1 MGQSY
6 EKAAVSYPM
15 KRIASDSMDK
25 KTIETLDQQ
34 GLWNLPTMVMAQP
47 TAQTM
52 SMRGVVKD
60 AVPVQKPIAQ
70 FMASLENELGVTPDR
85 LVQALQNL
93 PPGQL
98 QMSPE
103 KTMLQV
109 VKQLGLSGKDEAK
122 ALQLYSKMLS
132 QLQMMDGKD
141 KMQFEG
147 AGLANL
153 KGNPEGLQAALQQ
166 ASGTQAPQS
175 EVLTTQ
181 KGEVTS
187 KNKTAL
193 KFDGKA
199 DGKFEGKNPTAGQ
212 AMAQDVS
219 ETQSKVVRSPGSS
232 GQDLKSMTYENMSKG
247 QDSKSGFDQ
256 SQNGGQFAGAN
267 GQNHAA
273 GAATGAR
280 AEQASVKDQVKFDL
294 KHDLSAEKVGKTE
307 VQTDSLAQGSLQPI
321 DTKSASNVVAPQSTA
336 AAELRAAESN
346 PKQEAIQSIIHN
358 AQLLASKGGG
368 EMHMTLK
375 PDHLGEI
382 QLKVAME
389 GNHVNVQMVTERG
402 EVKKL
407 IEQSVHELRHGL
419 AQHDLSMAKL
429 DVSVGDKTAGGF
441 KQGMPDFSQARDFAN
456 QFHQQNAKR
465 EMFEDL
471 SNLRGGGRSG
481 MGLMNSAGSAQS
493 RMTLASSPGRSSGR
507 LNVMA

>member
-1 MGQSY
+1 MAQMTEGQHVL
-6 EKAAVSYPM
+6 KASERKPRNNA
-15 KRIASDSMDK
+15 KRIGSADPNEVF
-25 KTIETLDQQ
+25 T
-34 GLWNLPTMVMAQP
+34 V
-47 TAQTM
+47 
-52 SMRGVVKD
+52 SMRIRRRSD
-60 AVPVQKPIAQ
+60 APALPDPATSSAIGHGEQGYLTREEFATQ
-70 FMASLENELGVTPDR
+70 FGAS
-85 LVQALQNL
+85 QA
-93 PPGQL
+93 
-98 QMSPE
+98 
-103 KTMLQV
+103 
-109 VKQLGLSGKDEAK
+109 
-122 ALQLYSKMLS
+122 
-132 QLQMMDGKD
+132 
-141 KMQFEG
+141 
-147 AGLANL
+147 
-153 KGNPEGLQAALQQ
+153 
-166 ASGTQAPQS
+166 
-175 EVLTTQ
+175 
-181 KGEVTS
+181 
-187 KNKTAL
+187 
-193 KFDGKA
+193 
-199 DGKFEGKNPTAGQ
+199 
-212 AMAQDVS
+212 
-219 ETQSKVVRSPGSS
+219 
-232 GQDLKSMTYENMSKG
+232 DLDTVA
-247 QDSKSGFDQ
+247 
-256 SQNGGQFAGAN
+256 QFAGAN

-493 RMTLASSPGRSSGR
+493 RMTLAS
-507 LNVMA
+507 